1 MRNVAPVAVTLEEIT
16 DANRDA
22 VVALRVAP
30 GQEMFVADVA
40 RSLADAA
47 EYPQARPWYRAIVAD
62 GEPVGFVMVSWDP
75 QPQPPEI
82 IGGYFLWRLLIDAR
96 QQGHGYGA
104 AAVRLLADQV
114 RAEGA
119 AELLVSYVPG
129 EGDPEGFYRRLGF
142 EPTGDLD
149 PSGEVIMRLALPPA

>member
-1 MRNVAPVAVTLEEIT
+1 MAVTLDEIT

-22 VVALRVAP
+22 VLALCVAP
-30 GQEMFVADVA
+30 GQEKFVANVA
-40 RSLADAA
+40 KSLADAA
-47 EYPQARPWYRAIVAD
+47 RYPQARPWYRVIVAD
-62 GEPVGFVMVSWDP
+62 GRPVGFVMVSWDP
-75 QPQPPEI
+75 EPQPPEI
-82 IGGYFLWRLLIDAR
+82 AGGYFLWRLLIDAQ

-104 AAVRLLADQV
+104 AAVRLLAGLV

-142 EPTGDLD
+142 EPTGDVD
-149 PSGEVIMRLALPPA
+149 PYGEIIMRLALSPP